1 MFFLYRL
8 IINTILILSPIIIIF
23 RILKNKEDPSRFI
36 EKLGIFEKKSIKG
49 KLIWFHGSSVGE
61 ILSIIPLVEKFE
73 KNKNI
78 KNILITSNT
87 FSSSKVLKK
96 FRLKKTIH
104 QFLPIDSRILVKKFL
119 YNWKPSVAIF
129 IESEIWPNFIN
140 EINRKEIPLIL
151 INARMT
157 KKTFLKW
164 NNLKNFSKSIFNK
177 FNLTLS
183 QNKETMFFL
192 KKLGSKNI
200 KNFGNLKFSE
210 NKSIKNNN
218 IKSKKLLKFFKSKN
232 FVFGGIST
240 HSGEEEFCGKIQTL
254 IKYKIKNSLTVII
267 PRHIDR
273 CADIIMRLQN
283 LGLKVHLHSD
293 KSNIDKKTDIYL
305 VDSFGE
311 TNSFINQCNI
321 VFLGGSVIKRGGQNP
336 LEAVRLKCKVLH
348 GPYTYNFSEV
358 YALLRNLNL
367 CFLVRHPN
375 EVINHL
381 NFTKNKK
388 NKINKNFI
396 NLNSLGKKILKDNY
410 NEVLKYI

>member
-119 YNWKPSVAIF
+119 SNWEPSVAIF

-164 NNLKNFSKSIFNK
+164 NNLKIF
-177 FNLTLS
+177 
-183 QNKETMFFL
+183 QNQFL
-192 KKLGSKNI
+192 
-200 KNFGNLKFSE
+200 
-210 NKSIKNNN
+210 
-218 IKSKKLLKFFKSKN
+218 
-232 FVFGGIST
+232 
-240 HSGEEEFCGKIQTL
+240 
-254 IKYKIKNSLTVII
+254 
-267 PRHIDR
+267 
-273 CADIIMRLQN
+273 
-283 LGLKVHLHSD
+283 
-293 KSNIDKKTDIYL
+293 
-305 VDSFGE
+305 
-311 TNSFINQCNI
+311 
-321 VFLGGSVIKRGGQNP
+321 
-336 LEAVRLKCKVLH
+336 
-348 GPYTYNFSEV
+348 
-358 YALLRNLNL
+358 
-367 CFLVRHPN
+367 
-375 EVINHL
+375 
-381 NFTKNKK
+381 
-388 NKINKNFI
+388 I
-396 NLNSLGKKILKDNY
+396 NLI
-410 NEVLKYI
+410 

>member
-104 QFLPIDSRILVKKFL
+104 KFLPIDSRILVKKFL
-119 YNWKPSVAIF
+119 SNWEPSVAIF

-210 NKSIKNNN
+210 NKSIKDNN

-336 LEAVRLKCKVLH
+336 LEAIRLKCKVLH

>member
-23 RILKNKEDPSRFI
+23 RILKNKEDPIRFK

-119 YNWKPSVAIF
+119 SNWKPSVAIF

-140 EINRKEIPLIL
+140 EINQKEIPLIL

-273 CADIIMRLQN
+273 CADIIIRLQN

-336 LEAVRLKCKVLH
+336 LEAIRLKCKVLH

-367 CFLVRHPN
+367 CFVVRHPN

-381 NFTKNKK
+381 NFTK

>member
-23 RILKNKEDPSRFI
+23 RILKNKEDPIRFK

-87 FSSSKVLKK
+87 FSSSKVFKK
-96 FRLKKTIH
+96 FKFKKTTH

-119 YNWKPSVAIF
+119 SNWEPSVAIF
-129 IESEIWPNFIN
+129 IESEIWPNFIY
-140 EINRKEIPLIL
+140 EINRKKIPLIL

-164 NNLKNFSKSIFNK
+164 NNLKNFSKTIFNK
-177 FNLTLS
+177 FNLSLS
-183 QNKETMFFL
+183 QNKETIFFL

-200 KNFGNLKFSE
+200 KNFGNLKFSD
-210 NKSIKNNN
+210 NRSVRYRDIT
-218 IKSKKLLKFFKSKN
+218 SKKLLRFFKSKN

-240 HSGEEEFCGKIQTL
+240 HPGEEEFCGKAQKL
-254 IKYKIKNSLTVII
+254 IKHKIKNSLTVII

-273 CADIIMRLQN
+273 CKDIISRLQN

-321 VFLGGSVIKRGGQNP
+321 VFLGGSMIKHGGQNP

-358 YALLRNLNL
+358 YALLKKLDL
-367 CFLVRHPN
+367 CFLVKNPN

-381 NFTKNKK
+381 NVVKFKK
-388 NKINKNFI
+388 NKMSKNVL
-396 NLNSLGKKILKDNY
+396 NLNALGKKILNDNY

>member
-119 YNWKPSVAIF
+119 SNWEPSVAIF

-336 LEAVRLKCKVLH
+336 LEAIRLKCKVLH

-367 CFLVRHPN
+367 CFVVRHPN

>member
-23 RILKNKEDPSRFI
+23 RILKNKEDPIRFK

-119 YNWKPSVAIF
+119 SNWEPSVAIF

>member
-8 IINTILILSPIIIIF
+8 LINTILILSPIIIIF
-23 RILKNKEDPSRFI
+23 RILKNKEDPIRFK

-119 YNWKPSVAIF
+119 SNWEPSVAIF

-210 NKSIKNNN
+210 NKSIKDNN

-336 LEAVRLKCKVLH
+336 LEAIRLKCKVLH

-367 CFLVRHPN
+367 CFVVRHPN

>member
-119 YNWKPSVAIF
+119 SNWEPSVAIF

-200 KNFGNLKFSE
+200 KNFGNLKFAE
-210 NKSIKNNN
+210 NKSIKDNN

-388 NKINKNFI
+388 NKINQNFI

>member
-119 YNWKPSVAIF
+119 SNWEPSVAIF

>member
-36 EKLGIFEKKSIKG
+36 EKLGIYEKKSIKG

-119 YNWKPSVAIF
+119 SNWEPSVAIF

>member
-61 ILSIIPLVEKFE
+61 IISIIPLVEKFE

-119 YNWKPSVAIF
+119 SNWEPSVAIF

-336 LEAVRLKCKVLH
+336 LEAIRLKCKVLH

>member
-23 RILKNKEDPSRFI
+23 RILKNKEDPIRFK

-119 YNWKPSVAIF
+119 SNWEPSVAIF

-210 NKSIKNNN
+210 TKSIKDNN

-273 CADIIMRLQN
+273 CADIIIRLQN

-348 GPYTYNFSEV
+348 GPYTSNFSEV
-358 YALLRNLNL
+358 YKLLRNLDL
-367 CFLVRHPN
+367 CFLVRRPN
-375 EVINHL
+375 EAINHL
-381 NFTKNKK
+381 NLMKNKK
-388 NKINKNFI
+388 NKINKNVI
-396 NLNSLGKKILKDNY
+396 SLNALGKKILNDNY

>member
-36 EKLGIFEKKSIKG
+36 EKLGIYEKKSIKG
-49 KLIWFHGSSVGE
+49 KLIRFHGSSVGE

-119 YNWKPSVAIF
+119 SNWEPSVAIF

-210 NKSIKNNN
+210 NKSIKDNN
-218 IKSKKLLKFFKSKN
+218 IKSKKLLQFFKSKN

-336 LEAVRLKCKVLH
+336 LEAIRLKCKVLH

-381 NFTKNKK
+381 NFTKYKK

>member
-23 RILKNKEDPSRFI
+23 RILKNKEDPIRFK

-119 YNWKPSVAIF
+119 SNWEPSVAIF

-210 NKSIKNNN
+210 NKSIKDNN

-321 VFLGGSVIKRGGQNP
+321 VFLGGSVIKHGGQNP

>member
-96 FRLKKTIH
+96 FKLKKTIH
-104 QFLPIDSRILVKKFL
+104 QFLPIDSKILVKKFL
-119 YNWKPSVAIF
+119 SNWGPSVAIF
-129 IESEIWPNFIN
+129 VESEIWPNFIH
-140 EINRKEIPLIL
+140 EINRKRIPLIL

-177 FNLTLS
+177 FNLSLS
-183 QNKETMFFL
+183 QNKETMLFL

-210 NKSIKNNN
+210 NKSIKYNN

-240 HSGEEEFCGKIQTL
+240 HSGEEEFCGKIQKL
-254 IKYKIKNSLTVII
+254 IKHKIKNSLTVIV
-267 PRHIDR
+267 PRHVDR
-273 CADIIMRLQN
+273 CADIIICLQN

-321 VFLGGSVIKRGGQNP
+321 VFLGGSMIKHGGQNP
-336 LEAVRLKCKVLH
+336 LEAVRLNCNVLH

-358 YALLRNLNL
+358 YKLLKNLNL

-381 NFTKNKK
+381 SVIKFKK
-388 NKINKNFI
+388 NKINKNVL
-396 NLNSLGKKILKDNY
+396 NLNALGKKILNDNY

>member
-23 RILKNKEDPSRFI
+23 RILKNKEDPSRFK

-119 YNWKPSVAIF
+119 SNWEPSVAIF

>member
-23 RILKNKEDPSRFI
+23 RILKNKEDPIRFK

-119 YNWKPSVAIF
+119 SNWEPSVAIF

-367 CFLVRHPN
+367 CFVVRHPN

>member
-23 RILKNKEDPSRFI
+23 RILKNKEDPIRFK

-119 YNWKPSVAIF
+119 SNWKPSVAIF

>member
-23 RILKNKEDPSRFI
+23 RILKNKEDPIRFK

-96 FRLKKTIH
+96 FKLKKTIH
-104 QFLPIDSRILVKKFL
+104 QFLPIDSKILVKKFL
-119 YNWKPSVAIF
+119 SNWEPSVAIF
-129 IESEIWPNFIN
+129 IESEIWPNFIH
-140 EINRKEIPLIL
+140 EIKLKRIPLLL

-177 FNLTLS
+177 FNLSLS
-183 QNKETMFFL
+183 QNKETMVFL

-210 NKSIKNNN
+210 NKSIKYNN

>member
-23 RILKNKEDPSRFI
+23 RILKNKEDPIRFK

-87 FSSSKVLKK
+87 FSSSKVFKK

-104 QFLPIDSRILVKKFL
+104 QFLPIDSKILVKKFL
-119 YNWKPSVAIF
+119 CNWEPSVAIF
-129 IESEIWPNFIN
+129 IESEIWPNFIH
-140 EINRKEIPLIL
+140 EIKQKRIPLVL

-177 FNLTLS
+177 FNLSLS
-183 QNKETMFFL
+183 QNKETMSFL

-200 KNFGNLKFSE
+200 KNFGNLKFSD
-210 NKSIKNNN
+210 NSSIRYRN
-218 IKSKKLLKFFKSKN
+218 ITSKKLLKFFKSKN

-240 HSGEEEFCGKIQTL
+240 HPGEEEFCSRTHKL
-254 IKYKIKNSLTVII
+254 IKRKIKNSLTVII

-273 CADIIMRLQN
+273 CRDILKSLQN

-293 KSNIDKKTDIYL
+293 KSKIDKKTDIYL

-311 TNSFINQCNI
+311 TNSFISQCNI
-321 VFLGGSVIKRGGQNP
+321 VFLGGSMIKHGGQNP

-358 YALLRNLNL
+358 YALLRNLDL
-367 CFLVRHPN
+367 CFLVRNPN

-381 NFTKNKK
+381 NVVKFKK
-388 NKINKNFI
+388 NRINKNVL
-396 NLNSLGKKILKDNY
+396 NLNALGKKILNDNY

>member
-23 RILKNKEDPSRFI
+23 RILKNKEDPIRFK

-119 YNWKPSVAIF
+119 SNWEPSVAIF

-210 NKSIKNNN
+210 NKSIKDNN

-240 HSGEEEFCGKIQTL
+240 HSGEEEFCGKIQAL

>member
-23 RILKNKEDPSRFI
+23 RILKNKEDPIRFK
-36 EKLGIFEKKSIKG
+36 EKLGIFKKKSIKG

-119 YNWKPSVAIF
+119 SNWEPSVAIF

>member
-23 RILKNKEDPSRFI
+23 RILKNKEDPIRFK

-104 QFLPIDSRILVKKFL
+104 QFLPIDSRILVRKFL
-119 YNWKPSVAIF
+119 SNWEPSVAIF

-336 LEAVRLKCKVLH
+336 LEAVRLNCKVLH